1 MDGSTIVFVGYTV
14 DGFDLFTIPYP
25 TTPSEPSQPIVLG
38 PAGSSPT
45 AATEIPNPTGR
56 RYNPL
61 PTLMPTSWLPVIET
75 DGDRLRVGAGIG
87 GVDVLGYHSYSASAT
102 WRVDA
107 PPFTGGDA
115 PPLDWALNYA
125 YDRWVPT
132 VFASASWE
140 TLFAGVATTEAAA
153 PAVIPVRSREIEAG
167 LLLPFRRVRISHQ
180 ALASLIRTDDRF
192 ELIGGPVSLNRTAA
206 RVGWTTA
213 TAKVFGFSISP
224 ERGITAGGTGEAV
237 LDALGSTASASTL
250 TGDVRAY
257 LPGAGLN
264 HVVALRAAGGAS
276 SGDRAAR
283 RLFLLG
289 GAAPANGVLDFDADA
304 ISLLRG
310 FESNAFAGS
319 RVALVNAEYRWP
331 FARPERGYRTWP
343 VFLQTAH
350 AAVFADAGHAWS
362 EEFRAGDL
370 KSSLGGELSADIVLG
385 YTLRVTVTAGAAW
398 GHDAQRAA
406 DSATVYVRVGRAF

>member
-1 MDGSTIVFVGYTV
+1 
-14 DGFDLFTIPYP
+14 
-25 TTPSEPSQPIVLG
+25 
-38 PAGSSPT
+38 
-45 AATEIPNPTGR
+45 
-56 RYNPL
+56 
-61 PTLMPTSWLPVIET
+61 MPTSWLPVIET

-167 LLLPFRRVRISHQ
+167 LLVPFRRVRISHQ

-206 RVGWTTA
+206 RVGWTTSS
-213 TAKVFGFSISP
+213 AKVFGFSISP
-224 ERGITAGGTGEAV
+224 ERGITAGVTGEAV
-237 LDALGSTASASTL
+237 LDALGSTASASTM

-264 HVVALRAAGGAS
+264 HVVALRAA
-276 SGDRAAR
+276 AAR
-283 RLFLLG
+283 PAVIAPRGRLFLLG

-331 FARPERGYRTWP
+331 FARPERGYRHLAGVSAHRSRRGVRRCRP
-343 VFLQTAH
+343 RVVGRVPRRRHQDVARRRAVRRHRARLH
-350 AAVFADAGHAWS
+350 AAAD
-362 EEFRAGDL
+362 GDGRRRVGTRRTARRRQRDRL
-370 KSSLGGELSADIVLG
+370 RPRRPGVLSAVRGLCSNC
-385 YTLRVTVTAGAAW
+385 
-398 GHDAQRAA
+398 RA
-406 DSATVYVRVGRAF
+406 